1 MELANRVALVTG
13 ASRGIGREIALGYAT
28 AGAHVVATARD
39 TEQLEQLAGNI
50 RADGGSCSVYRMD
63 VTDAAA
69 IAEVV
74 HRVVDRL
81 GRIDVLCNNAGV
93 NSAVG
98 RVADVPTAPFAQVFA
113 VNVLGLYACCHA
125 VMPHMVERRYGR
137 IVNVS
142 SGAALICG
150 ATGGAYASSKAA
162 VNALTAVI
170 AKEGREHNVLANA
183 MSPGSVR
190 TAMNPTADTPASA
203 SVPTALWLASLDDDG
218 PTGRCYRFLTEI
230 PMIAQ
235 QDIDWGSAQSGR

>member
-1 MELANRVALVTG
+1 MG
-13 ASRGIGREIALGYAT
+13 ASTCCAT
-28 AGAHVVATARD
+28 TP
-39 TEQLEQLAGNI
+39 
-50 RADGGSCSVYRMD
+50 
-63 VTDAAA
+63 
-69 IAEVV
+69 
-74 HRVVDRL
+74 
-81 GRIDVLCNNAGV
+81 GV

-113 VNVLGLYACCHA
+113 VNVFGLYACCHA

-150 ATGGAYASSKAA
+150 PTGGAYASSKAA

-235 QDIDWGSAQSGR
+235 QEIDWGSAQSGR

>member
-13 ASRGIGREIALGYAT
+13 ASRGIGREIALGYAK

-39 TEQLEQLAGNI
+39 SEQLEQLADNI

-63 VTDAAA
+63 VTDASA
-69 IAEVV
+69 IAAVV
-74 HRVVDRL
+74 QRVVDRL

-98 RVADVPTAPFAQVFA
+98 LVADVPTAPFAQVFA
-113 VNVLGLYACCHA
+113 VNVFGLYACCHA
-125 VMPHMVERRYGR
+125 VMPHMVGRRYGR

-150 ATGGAYASSKAA
+150 PTGGAYASSKAA

-190 TAMNPTADTPASA
+190 TAMNPTADTPAAA
-203 SVPTALWLASLDDDG
+203 SVPTALWLAALDDDG

-235 QDIDWGSAQSGR
+235 QEIHWGSAQSGR